1 MIRRPPRSTRTDTL
15 FPYTTLFRSERVR
28 INRREEAIHV
38 EVVDRVDPEERI
50 QAQLRPQEVVVDLVC
65 QEAGTVDVKR
75 VAAVRDRGVPVEA
88 VVERRAAPAGGH
100 DDRPLPVLRRLRA
113 DAADLVGAENPRA
126 FDGRPQP
133 GGGDRS

>member
-65 QEAGTVDVKR
+65 QEAGTVDVKL

-88 VVERRAAPAGGH
+88 VVEHRAAQAGGH
-100 DDRPLPVLRRLRA
+100 VDRPLAVLRRLRA
-113 DAADLVGAENPRA
+113 DAADLDPKSTRLN
-126 FDGRPQP
+126 
-133 GGGDRS
+133 SSN

>member
-15 FPYTTLFRSERVR
+15 FPYTTLFRSLRHLRLGFGPYGGVERAERVR

-65 QEAGTVDVKR
+65 QEAGTVDVKL

-88 VVERRAAPAGGH
+88 VVEH
-100 DDRPLPVLRRLRA
+100 
-113 DAADLVGAENPRA
+113 
-126 FDGRPQP
+126 
-133 GGGDRS
+133 RSEEHPSELQSLMRISYGVFCCNKKKT